1 MVNSI
6 DRKEGIERRVGERR
20 ARYFETGLA
29 AFKRISWGAVFGGL
43 AIALVVQLMLSLL
56 GIGVGMGTVD
66 PMEERD
72 PLAGL
77 GTGALIWGIVSMLI
91 ALFTGGLV
99 AGRLAGIPRTIDS
112 ILHGLITFSLFT
124 LVTSYLIAATTGTII
139 SGAGGI
145 AKQTLSL
152 AAQGTGVATREAIE
166 RITKNGIDLSNIK
179 KEAITLLEQTGKPE
193 LEPERLSERAKEGA
207 EDIATGQQGIV
218 RGGPDEIIDQLF
230 GDATKEIDKEA
241 VVNVIVAR
249 TDMSREEANRV
260 ADNWIQ
266 MYQDAK
272 REFEELKAEAEQ
284 QARETGQAVATA
296 VSRAG
301 IFLFIGLIFGAIVAA
316 VGGKLGEPHDVVS
329 RKVTE
334 DINRSEY
341 KE

>member
-66 PMEERD
+66 PMEESN

-77 GTGALIWGIVSMLI
+77 GTGAMIWGIVSMLI

-99 AGRLAGIPRTIDS
+99 AGRLAGIPKTIDS

-124 LVTSYLIAATTGTII
+124 LVTSYLIASTAGTVI

-145 AKQTLSL
+145 AKQTLTL
-152 AAQGTGVATREAIE
+152 AAQGTGVASREVIE
-166 RITKNGIDLSNIK
+166 KITKNGIDLSKIK
-179 KEAITLLEQTGKPE
+179 EEAKTVLEQTGKPE
-193 LEPERLSERAKEGA
+193 LDPDRLSERAQQGA
-207 EDIATGQQGIV
+207 EDMAQQNMA
-218 RGGPDEIIDQLF
+218 RSEPDEIINQLF
-230 GDATKEIDKEA
+230 GDATKEIDREA

-266 MYQDAK
+266 MYQDTR
-272 REFEELKAEAEQ
+272 REYEELKAKAEQ

-316 VGGKLGEPHDVVS
+316 VGGKLGEPHDITSRSVS
-329 RKVTE
+329 E
-334 DINRSEY
+334 DISRSEY
-341 KE
+341 KDR